1 VAVRISDPATWEKAK
16 NVIADAL
23 KRPASERSAFVREQC
38 PDDPDLA
45 AEIDAIIKGYE
56 NDTRFLERSPV
67 AGEDQF
73 DELADLK
80 PGTFVGPYIIVDRL
94 GRGGMGQVFL
104 GSDPRLHRKVAL
116 KCLTSSRL
124 ESEERRRR
132 IILEARAAA
141 GINHP
146 NVATIHDVIEHGG
159 RAFIVMEYVEGEN
172 LAARLK
178 RERLTTDL
186 AVSIGRQLASALA
199 AAHAS
204 GVVHRDLK
212 PANVQLLSDSSVKVL
227 DFGVAKEMTVGSSWP
242 TTLPRTPLGF
252 EPHGVIGT
260 PGYMSPEQLL
270 GREVDDRSDIFSL
283 GILLHEMTTG
293 RRLFTKTDP
302 LDQMVTM
309 AKRPPRVDAGDSSV
323 PSQLADLIDKALQID
338 PADRYQLATEM
349 VAALE
354 DVQARLATARATT
367 TVQRPPDTVP
377 VRAWGLQ
384 AAGALLR
391 RRRWVVTA
399 LAAAVGVVIAI
410 SLNRWSE
417 PQVFAARGRVL
428 IADFDNRTGDVDLDQ
443 AIREGLTIQLQQ
455 SPYVNVLP
463 RAQVFDALRR
473 MQRSGLATLDEATAV
488 ELSVRENVAVL
499 ITGTVFRSGGA
510 LWITAR
516 GISPITRNLLFADR
530 QRFESEDQVPS
541 QIDGL
546 ARRIRQR
553 LGESMSGID
562 RNSQPLANVT
572 TSSVEALKL
581 YSRAADLYARGNLEG
596 APPLLQQALELDPK
610 FAMAHRLM
618 ASVFGTLG
626 NPASAREHDE
636 KAYQLR
642 ASLSE
647 RERRHV
653 EAAYFSDRGEDE
665 QSANVLIALTS
676 LYPDDAEAHLELGHL
691 FSEMGN
697 LEKAA
702 DELETAISLNPFAS
716 NTYAHL
722 VLIATQLSQYDRAAD
737 VYHRAEQR
745 NFQSPQLAWGRAM
758 ILLGGGK
765 PDEARQA
772 LTQLVRDEVYAG
784 TGRLYLASTDMYE
797 GKLGDAVGELE
808 NGIRFDQRLRNTQP
822 ERTRRSFLSRIAMLR
837 GDGRAARSQVDA
849 ILTARLKTFEPHE
862 LMWTGMVL
870 ARMGD
875 VQRARLLL
883 RELEHV
889 REQVGSAYNKSVYS
903 NLAGEIALAEKD
915 DRQAEEAFL
924 SALSE
929 YPRAVSTVG
938 LARTYEARGDWPRA
952 RAEWEKVIQ
961 SRGEIFFEGFAAD
974 WVLAHL
980 QAARSSQKLGDL
992 AASRRYYDVFLQ
1004 IWEHA
1009 DDVAPRRQA
1018 ISERDALPR

>member
-1 VAVRISDPATWEKAK
+1 VAVRISDPAAWEKAK

-23 KRPASERSAFVREQC
+23 RRPASERSAFVREQC
-38 PDDPDLA
+38 PNDPDLG
-45 AEIDAIIKGYE
+45 AEIDSIIKGYE
-56 NDTRFLERSPV
+56 DDTRFLERSPV
-67 AGEDQF
+67 AEENQI

-116 KCLTSSRL
+116 KCLVPSRL
-124 ESEERRRR
+124 ESEERRHR

-146 NVATIHDVIEHGG
+146 NVATIHDVIEHEG

-178 RERLTTDL
+178 RERLTIDL

-212 PANVQLLSDSSVKVL
+212 PGNVQVLSDNSVKVL
-227 DFGVAKEMTVGSSWP
+227 DFGVAKEMAVGSAWS
-242 TTLPRTPLGF
+242 TTLPRTPPGYG
-252 EPHGVIGT
+252 EPHGVVGT

-283 GILLHEMTTG
+283 GIVLHEMTTG
-293 RRLFTKTDP
+293 RRLFTKSDP

-309 AKRPPRVDAGDSSV
+309 AKRPPRVDAGDSGV
-323 PSQLADLIDKALQID
+323 PSQLADVIDKALQID
-338 PADRYQLATEM
+338 PADRFQLATEM
-349 VAALE
+349 AAALG
-354 DVQARLATARATT
+354 DVQAHLATNRAST
-367 TVQRPPDTVP
+367 TVHDTGAVT
-377 VRAWGLQ
+377 ASGHDE
-384 AAGALLR
+384 AATSAR
-391 RRRWVVTA
+391 RRRWLVAA
-399 LAAAVGVVIAI
+399 LVAGVVVLVAI
-410 SLNRWSE
+410 FLNRWSE
-417 PQVFAARGRVL
+417 PQVFAARSRVL
-428 IADFDNRTGDVDLDQ
+428 VADFDNSTGDVDLDQ

-455 SPYVNVLP
+455 SPYVNVLA

-473 MQRSGLATLDEATAV
+473 MQRSNLATLDEATAA
-488 ELSVRENVAVL
+488 ELSIRENVAVL

-516 GISPITRNLLFADR
+516 GVSPTTRNLLFAER
-530 QRFESEDQVPS
+530 QRFERQDQVPS

-553 LGESMSGID
+553 LGESISGID
-562 RNSQPLANVT
+562 QNSQPLASVT

-581 YSRAADLYARGNLEG
+581 YSRAADLYARGSLEG
-596 APPLLQQALELDPK
+596 APALLQQALELDPK
-610 FAMAHRLM
+610 FAMAHRLL
-618 ASVFGTLG
+618 ASVYGTLG

-647 RERRHV
+647 RERRRV
-653 EAAYFSDRGEDE
+653 EAAYFLDRGEDE
-665 QSANVLIALTS
+665 KAVNVLIALTS
-676 LYPDDAEAHLELGHL
+676 LYPDDAEAHLELGDL
-691 FSEMGN
+691 LSDLGN

-716 NTYAHL
+716 NTYARL
-722 VLIATQLSQYDRAAD
+722 VLMATQLSQYDRAAD
-737 VYHRAEQR
+737 VYRRAAQR

-765 PDEARQA
+765 PDEARAA
-772 LTQLVRDEVYAG
+772 LAELVRSEVYSG
-784 TGRLYLASTDMYE
+784 TGRLYLATTDMYE
-797 GKLGDAVGELE
+797 GKLGDAVSELE

-822 ERTRRSFLSRIAMLR
+822 ERKRRYFLSRIALLR
-837 GDGRAARSQVDA
+837 GDARAARSQVDV
-849 ILTARLKTFEPHE
+849 ILTAPLETLEPQE
-862 LMWTGMVL
+862 LMSTGMML

-875 VQRARLLL
+875 VQQARRLLRQL
-883 RELEHV
+883 
-889 REQVGSAYNKSVYS
+889 EQVKERVGSPYHKSRYS

-915 DRQAEEAFL
+915 DKRAEESFL

-929 YPRAVSTVG
+929 YPRVVSTVG
-938 LARTYEARGDWPRA
+938 LARAYEARGDWPRA
-952 RAEWEKVIQ
+952 RAEWEKVMQ
-961 SRGEIFFEGFAAD
+961 SRGEIFYEGFAAD

-980 QAARSSQKLGDL
+980 QAARSSQKSSDL
-992 AASRRYYDVFLQ
+992 SAARRYYDEFLR

-1009 DDVAPRRQA
+1009 DDLAPRRQA